1 VTGSSPRPCGCRG
14 GRRLA
19 SIPAAPFQTLGNHFA
34 IDLPGAR
41 AVFTTRRGGH
51 SAGPYASLN
60 LGFAT
65 DDDPAAMERNRAGLP
80 AAIGSPAPSFVYQV
94 HGSEVRRITDAE
106 NRPHPPDRFS
116 RPRMDGQATNLP
128 DVALVALVADCLPV
142 AVAGGGAVAML
153 HAGWRG
159 LHGGVIAAGVRA
171 VRELGGAAG
180 ELAAAIG
187 PGAGPCCY
195 EVGQEVHDAF
205 ADYSDI
211 RRGDNLDLKEIARR
225 QLAAAGV
232 GAVHDIELCTLCAPP
247 ELLYSHRRDR
257 GVTGRQAGVA
267 WLT

>member
-1 VTGSSPRPCGCRG
+1 VPP
-14 GRRLA
+14 
-19 SIPAAPFQTLGNHFA
+19 APFTDHGEHFA

-51 SAGPYASLN
+51 SVGPYASLN

-65 DDDPAAMERNRAGLP
+65 DDDPEAMERNRAGLP
-80 AAIGSPAPSFVYQV
+80 VAIGSPQPSFTYQV
-94 HGSEVRRITDAE
+94 HGAEVRRITDLA
-106 NRPHPPDRFS
+106 RDRS
-116 RPRMDGQATNLP
+116 ERPRVDGQATNLP
-128 DVALVALVADCLPV
+128 GVAMAALVADCLPI
-142 AVAGGGAVAML
+142 AVAGGDAAAML

-159 LHGGVIAAGVRA
+159 LEGGVIAAGVRA
-171 VRELGGAAG
+171 VRELGSDRPDGREA

-195 EVGQEVHDAF
+195 EVGDEVHAAF
-205 ADYSDI
+205 AAYAGV

-225 QLAAAGV
+225 QLTAAGV
-232 GAVHDIELCTLCAPP
+232 SAVYDLTLCTLCAAPG
-247 ELLYSHRRDR
+247 LLYSHRRDG

>member
-1 VTGSSPRPCGCRG
+1 
-14 GRRLA
+14 
-19 SIPAAPFQTLGNHFA
+19 
-34 IDLPGAR
+34 
-41 AVFTTRRGGH
+41 
-51 SAGPYASLN
+51 
-60 LGFAT
+60 
-65 DDDPAAMERNRAGLP
+65 MERNRAELP

-94 HGSEVRRITDAE
+94 HGADVRRLTAE
-106 NRPHPPDRFS
+106 NGSQPPDRFS

-128 DVALVALVADCLPV
+128 GVALAALVADCLPI

-159 LHGGVIAAGVRA
+159 LRGGVIAAGVRA
-171 VRELGGAAG
+171 VHELSGVDGEL

-195 EVGQEVHDAF
+195 EVGDAVHDAF
-205 ADYSDI
+205 AEYPDV

-225 QLAAAGV
+225 QLFGADV
-232 GAVHDIELCTLCAPP
+232 SAVHDIGLCTLCAAPD
-247 ELLYSHRRDR
+247 LLYSHRRDR

>member
-1 VTGSSPRPCGCRG
+1 VPP
-14 GRRLA
+14 
-19 SIPAAPFQTLGNHFA
+19 APFNDHGEHYA

-51 SAGPYASLN
+51 SVGPYASLN

-65 DDDPAAMERNRAGLP
+65 DDDPDAMERNRAALP
-80 AAIGSPAPSFVYQV
+80 AAIGSPREGGVHFTHQV
-94 HGSEVRRITDAE
+94 HGAEVRLITEDAGL
-106 NRPHPPDRFS
+106 NRDRFA
-116 RPRMDGQATNLP
+116 RPRLDGQATNLP
-128 DVALVALVADCLPV
+128 GVAMAALVADCLPV

-159 LHGGVIAAGVRA
+159 LDGGVIAAGVRA
-171 VRELGGAAG
+171 VRELATHPPEGGEP

-195 EVGQEVHDAF
+195 EVGDEVHAAF
-205 ADYSDI
+205 AEYAGV

-225 QLAAAGV
+225 QLQAAGV
-232 GAVHDIELCTLCAPP
+232 SAVYDIGLCTLCAPP
-247 ELLYSHRRDR
+247 GLLYSHRRAR